1 MRLGQY
7 TVCALAL
14 VGCTRPS
21 MSPDVARVRE
31 LTGVQRLAAVADVE
45 VDPVASEE
53 AHRML
58 GEPLTAD
65 AAVRVALLNNRE
77 LRATLRELGVARGR
91 LMQAGVLPNPTVEV
105 ELQPERNSRF
115 ELRVEYDLTSAILAP
130 RRARAAAPELTAAR
144 FHAAGAVVALGY
156 HVRVA
161 FYRVQA
167 SEQQLALAQRMLD
180 THAAGRDAARA
191 MYAAG
196 NVPELNVA
204 SMEVAYERA
213 RITVAELELAVASA
227 REALHRLLGAHGAD
241 TAWELTGELPPVPEA
256 TSIPTAVEQDVIEA
270 SLDLRETRERLEGL
284 ARRAGVAR
292 TAGWLPDIAVDL
304 HALNGNPED
313 DPMGSSG
320 WRFGGGVSVGVPL
333 FDQQRG
339 TTRALQAEFD
349 ALLERFYGQA
359 VDLRSA
365 AREARNRVT
374 SAHAR
379 ARQYQTVIVPG
390 QARVTQQ
397 TLLQY
402 NAMQV
407 GIYHLLQ
414 ARREELEAQL
424 AHVETLR
431 EYWSATA
438 ELTALLAG
446 KQVEGAPRG
455 ASTMSSGAS
464 GAAEGH

>member
-1 MRLGQY
+1 MLTLRL
-7 TVCALAL
+7 AN
-14 VGCTRPS
+14 RW
-21 MSPDVARVRE
+21 RE
-31 LTGVQRLAAVADVE
+31 AWLGSAAVADVE

-213 RITVAELELAVASA
+213 RITVAELELAVATA
-227 REALHRLLGAHGAD
+227 REALHRA
-241 TAWELTGELPPVPEA
+241 PVFDDA
-256 TSIPTAVEQDVIEA
+256 FAAVEC
-270 SLDLRETRERLEGL
+270 
-284 ARRAGVAR
+284 
-292 TAGWLPDIAVDL
+292 
-304 HALNGNPED
+304 
-313 DPMGSSG
+313 
-320 WRFGGGVSVGVPL
+320 
-333 FDQQRG
+333 
-339 TTRALQAEFD
+339 
-349 ALLERFYGQA
+349 
-359 VDLRSA
+359 RSA
-365 AREARNRVT
+365 HVHLRGCLRCNVPRMVI
-374 SAHAR
+374 
-379 ARQYQTVIVPG
+379 TVI
-390 QARVTQQ
+390 R
-397 TLLQY
+397 LSS
-402 NAMQV
+402 
-407 GIYHLLQ
+407 
-414 ARREELEAQL
+414 
-424 AHVETLR
+424 HVKHYLCYR
-431 EYWSATA
+431 NQRAT
-438 ELTALLAG
+438 
-446 KQVEGAPRG
+446 
-455 ASTMSSGAS
+455 
-464 GAAEGH
+464 